1 MRRARCASACL
12 IPGSEARMRVSSTNF
27 PPWIGVLK
35 STRMKTRFSRRSR
48 SDILR
53 MGMENRVG
61 GDLLNPG
68 FQRAFINATV
78 ASSIRLLKPHSLSYQ
93 EDTFTS
99 VPADTLVRVASKI
112 DEAGLWLKSIE
123 TSGSLL
129 YSRMPLRSVSE
140 ACLAA
145 LLISSTVVARFAMK
159 DRSTIDTLIVGT
171 RIA

>member
-1 MRRARCASACL
+1 M
-12 IPGSEARMRVSSTNF
+12 GT
-27 PPWIGVLK
+27 LK
-35 STRMKTRFSRRSR
+35 STRTSTRLPSRST

-53 MGMENRVG
+53 TRI
-61 GDLLNPG
+61 DY
-68 FQRAFINATV
+68 FAFINATV
-78 ASSIRLLKPHSLSYQ
+78 TSSIRLLKPHSLSYQ